1 MKMRLIMGGI
11 AAALLLIGCSNS
23 VEPAKKAEVKP
34 TVSEESLGLRKTDLY
49 TEQGTKPA
57 MADYSAAAPGTS
69 QRIERAYDNAPP
81 MIPHDVEGLLPISE
95 ANNACLGC
103 HMPDMAAAMGAT
115 PIPESHFANFRPDT
129 SLAADGKIT
138 KEGKEVDNTGDF
150 KMIVKKSDH
159 LYQGRFNCSQCH
171 APQANIAPAVANT
184 FRPDYQDETM
194 KNKSD
199 LLDVLNVGVQ

>member
-11 AAALLLIGCSNS
+11 AAALLLVGCSDS

-57 MADYSAAAPGTS
+57 MADYSCPPPGTS

-81 MIPHDVEGLLPISE
+81 MIPHDVEGLLPISKE
-95 ANNACLGC
+95 NNACLGC
-103 HMPDMAAAMGAT
+103 HMPDVAEAMGAT
-115 PIPESHFANFRPDT
+115 PIPVSHFANFRPET
-129 SLAADGKIT
+129 ALAADGKIT

-184 FRPDYQDETM
+184 FRPDYQNETM